1 MTVIRL
7 MRLPDGFNLV
17 IFDCDGVL
25 IDSESLAMKVYE
37 DLFVELGIVPPADLW
52 AWAVGHRH
60 TETMAHIAETTEPA
74 AMARLRAEVWP
85 RIRARFASD
94 LQPTPGVAEFLA
106 ALEAPCCVASASD
119 PERIRFSLEATRLA
133 KYFDGHMFSS
143 HAVEHSKPAPDI
155 FLYAAAQMGVAP
167 TASVVIEDSTAGVIA
182 GLAAGAKVIGYL
194 GGSHLEPGHG
204 QRLLDLGAHAVAS
217 DWREVAERLAA
228 LA

>member
-1 MTVIRL
+1 
-7 MRLPDGFNLV
+7 
-17 IFDCDGVL
+17 
-25 IDSESLAMKVYE
+25 
-37 DLFVELGIVPPADLW
+37 
-52 AWAVGHRH
+52 
-60 TETMAHIAETTEPA
+60 MAHIAETTEPA

-167 TASVVIEDSTAGVIA
+167 TASVVIEDSTAPTRPRRPCGGV
-182 GLAAGAKVIGYL
+182 
-194 GGSHLEPGHG
+194 
-204 QRLLDLGAHAVAS
+204 
-217 DWREVAERLAA
+217 RLARSRRA
-228 LA
+228 PRRFSLTLIIFY